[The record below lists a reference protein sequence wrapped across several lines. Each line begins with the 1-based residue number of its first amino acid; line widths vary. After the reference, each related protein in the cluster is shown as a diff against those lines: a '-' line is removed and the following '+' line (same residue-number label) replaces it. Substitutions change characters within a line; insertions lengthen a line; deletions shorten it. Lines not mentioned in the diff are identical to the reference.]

1 MDKDYENVFKQFTVI
16 AILTGLI
23 IMIGGI
29 FLIESIIQKM
39 HEPVYYN
46 EIVVEEE

>member
-1 MDKDYENVFKQFTVI
+1 MNKDVFKRFAVI

-23 IMIGGI
+23 VLIGGI